1 MDLTEMN
8 LKPQRGLRQTT
19 FIGFH
24 TMHADQII
32 IGRFLNLRELLAWA
46 LQVIREI
53 APPQQLRGRL

>member
-32 IGRFLNLRELLAWA
+32 IGRFLNLRELLA
-46 LQVIREI
+46 
-53 APPQQLRGRL
+53 